1 MRNLLGVVVLAL
13 AMATLSACGSVTAS
27 RSSFEDIGGR
37 YVLQTFQGHTL
48 PTGHPDGWTI
58 TAGNMEL
65 KLDGTYTWNPPPV
78 WAPRI
83 GVWGVVKT
91 EEGFLKLCFEDNRGR
106 LRYGFLVL
114 MKFGTG
120 ESYYMNWTR
129 TRGDVIIWSDRI
141 WRADRPK
148 RR

>member
-1 MRNLLGVVVLAL
+1 MKTSQDKPMRLECDGQEVGYIERALGDWDVKYPGPDE
-13 AMATLSACGSVTAS
+13 MIE
-27 RSSFEDIGGR
+27 ED
-37 YVLQTFQGHTL
+37 YVEKL
-48 PTGHPDGWTI
+48 
-58 TAGNMEL
+58 EL
-65 KLDGTYTWNPPPV
+65 KLDGTYTRDPPPV

-148 RR
+148 IIGE

>member
-65 KLDGTYTWNPPPV
+65 KLDGSYVFSETATGGNGHGSKTAAGPYAITPSANGYQ
-78 WAPRI
+78 I
-83 GVWGVVKT
+83 VVDATTTGNVK
-91 EEGFLKLCFEDNRGR
+91 N
-106 LRYGFLVL
+106 
-114 MKFGTG
+114 GTLTLTSQDG
-120 ESYYMNWTR
+120 TR
-129 TRGDVIIWSDRI
+129 AFAMV
-141 WRADRPK
+141 K
-148 RR
+148 